1 MAATASGAREAED
14 PDMIWTYQD
23 PDAFASLS
31 HPGYTMESDP
41 VDQTGGWLAHQKA
54 MQADPDGV
62 PPPDWIA
69 DEVADVITKFDYASL
84 PIGRAPKILVLYGSL
99 RESSFSRKLAYE
111 NARLLELL
119 GCDVRVYNPRGLPV
133 RDPDL
138 ENEVK
143 VQELRA
149 LTLWSDGH
157 VWGTFKRVA
166 ATSHDRSPFCGGRVH

>member
-1 MAATASGAREAED
+1 MAAASGTEEDAR
-14 PDMIWTYQD
+14 MIWTSQD
-23 PDAFASLS
+23 PEAFASLS
-31 HPGYTMESDP
+31 HPGYTMESDA
-41 VDQTGGWLAHQKA
+41 VDHTGGWLAHQKA
-54 MQADPDGV
+54 LQADEDGV
-62 PPPDWIA
+62 KPKDWIA
-69 DEVADVITKFDYASL
+69 DEVADVISKFDYFSL

-138 ENEVK
+138 EQEVK

-157 VWGTFKRVA
+157 VWGKSVGA
-166 ATSHDRSPFCGGRVH
+166 AWIGR